1 MPYWTMNSM
10 AISAADLNVLL
21 NAEGNLDFNLVRPNP
36 AGLDITEG
44 GLKRRAPIKTGEA
57 RRCGDV
63 EALARATDD
72 FADLGENHPW
82 SPERYGCM
90 TWYCWASLSWGT
102 IFNACDTRVERY
114 GRYAVVSFRTAWT
127 EPDYVMLAE
136 LAQMCSM
143 PIWYEYA
150 NEDFDGIHAIHA
162 IRFDNDG
169 FLYEEQPSC
178 FLLHAEALDDERPE
192 RLWAVGGLYD
202 EQTIASHLQPALNGY
217 DDDLLERKWLE
228 LADVPIDYGDPEH
241 PDGRLEAGW
250 FVFDAGDDRIEDV
263 WRWFDERYPGGVAAL
278 MDLCASSAGIKL
290 IPAFPT

>member
-10 AISAADLNVLL
+10 AVSAADLNVLL

-241 PDGRLEAGW
+241 PDGRLEARW

-263 WRWFDERYPGGVAAL
+263 
-278 MDLCASSAGIKL
+278 
-290 IPAFPT
+290 